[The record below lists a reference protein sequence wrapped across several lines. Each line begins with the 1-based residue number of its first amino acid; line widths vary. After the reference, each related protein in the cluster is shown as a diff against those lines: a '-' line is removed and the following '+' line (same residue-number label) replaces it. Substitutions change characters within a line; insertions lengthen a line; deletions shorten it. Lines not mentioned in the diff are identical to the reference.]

1 MNVTDPIADYL
12 TRIRNAAKAHLKKVD
27 IPSSALKKEISKILK
42 EKKFV
47 ADYTEISDNKQGII
61 RIQLRYVNGES
72 VIKGLQR
79 VSKPGLRV
87 YTDSE
92 HLPRV
97 LGGLGIAIISTSKGL
112 MTDHRARQEHIGG
125 EVLCNVW

>member
-12 TRIRNAAKAHLKKVD
+12 TRIRNASKAHLKKVD
-27 IPSSALKKEISKILK
+27 IPSSGLKKEITKVLK
-42 EKKFV
+42 EKKFIT
-47 ADYTEISDNKQGII
+47 DYTEIPDNKQGII

-72 VIKGLQR
+72 VFKGLKR

-87 YTDSE
+87 YADSE
-92 HLPRV
+92 NLPRV
-97 LGGLGIAIISTSKGL
+97 LGGLGMAIISTSKGI

-125 EVLCNVW
+125 EVLCNIW